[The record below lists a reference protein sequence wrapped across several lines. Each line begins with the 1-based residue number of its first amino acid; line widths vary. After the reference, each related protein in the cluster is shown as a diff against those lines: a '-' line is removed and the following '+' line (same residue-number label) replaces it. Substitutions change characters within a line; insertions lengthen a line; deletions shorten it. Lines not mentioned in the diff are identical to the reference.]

1 MLEVKV
7 LGIEVDEEERDDAH
21 EEIERTAGKLKLR
34 TTSRK
39 VAERK
44 TLMVQLTAW
53 PKLSDWVL
61 VSRGKSSELVQSC
74 SNIQY
79 VVMHVTRAAR
89 DRYRMEEGRVVVGQ
103 VFIMVEL
110 ISSNVYS
117 TQTWCS
123 TKPALCSW

>member
-44 TLMVQLTAW
+44 TLMV
-53 PKLSDWVL
+53 
-61 VSRGKSSELVQSC
+61 
-74 SNIQY
+74 
-79 VVMHVTRAAR
+79 
-89 DRYRMEEGRVVVGQ
+89 
-103 VFIMVEL
+103 
-110 ISSNVYS
+110 
-117 TQTWCS
+117 
-123 TKPALCSW
+123 